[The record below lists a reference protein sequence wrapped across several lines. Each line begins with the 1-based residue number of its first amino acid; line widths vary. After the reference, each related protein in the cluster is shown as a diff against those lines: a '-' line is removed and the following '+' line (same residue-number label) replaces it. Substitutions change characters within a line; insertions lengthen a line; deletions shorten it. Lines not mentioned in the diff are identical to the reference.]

1 MISIVYITFREN
13 CRFEW
18 FIESLMNQTNDE
30 QRATLQ
36 LIVVDGFLFGSDE
49 ERRRAY
55 FRDLVGGKI
64 ELVHVSPKP
73 TKWQG
78 QYRVTSENYF
88 AAANTRNTGACYA
101 KHPYLVFVDDLGV
114 LGPHWF
120 EGVLEGAQK
129 ERIYCGAYTKV
140 KDIVVEG
147 GRFIGGNTEGG
158 VDSRLS
164 IYKDDL
170 SECPG
175 GHMFG
180 SSFGIPI
187 EIYFHVNG
195 QNEMCDGVAG
205 EDYDLGLRLQRLGIP
220 LYYNK
225 RMFIHESDYSFGSD
239 RERKCI
245 RSDPVVSA
253 EAYEALMLEYDLLN
267 HEGRKDLSHFL
278 LAYGYHGLMRV
289 NPEFSL
295 EDYNRA
301 ICKEGV
307 TDPFLKPT
315 GQEIHFFTKKR
326 VSEGLYEP
334 ANQTLE
340 FIDGRTMVSPMDKP

>member
-1 MISIVYITFREN
+1 M
-13 CRFEW
+13 
-18 FIESLMNQTNDE
+18 
-30 QRATLQ
+30 
-36 LIVVDGFLFGSDE
+36 
-49 ERRRAY
+49 
-55 FRDLVGGKI
+55 
-64 ELVHVSPKP
+64 
-73 TKWQG
+73 
-78 QYRVTSENYF
+78 
-88 AAANTRNTGACYA
+88 
-101 KHPYLVFVDDLGV
+101 
-114 LGPHWF
+114 
-120 EGVLEGAQK
+120 
-129 ERIYCGAYTKV
+129 
-140 KDIVVEG
+140 
-147 GRFIGGNTEGG
+147 
-158 VDSRLS
+158 DSRLS

-170 SECPG
+170 NDCPG

-187 EIYFHVNG
+187 DIYFYVNG

-205 EDYDLGLRLQRLGIP
+205 EDYDLGLRLQRLGVP

-245 RSDPVVSA
+245 RSDPVISA

-295 EDYNRA
+295 EDYNQA

-307 TDPFLKPT
+307 ADPFLKPT

-334 ANQTLE
+334 SVQTLE
-340 FIDGRTMVSPMDKP
+340 FIDGRTMIKESPSVQ